1 MPIVIAPSNSLL
13 RVTKILTDEKTKK
26 HLESLGIT
34 INSNLVLISENGGN
48 VIIQVKESRLAL
60 DKTIAMK
67 ILVV

>member
-48 VIIQVKESRLAL
+48 IIIQVKESRLAL